1 MKPVCFLDLDGVLV
15 DFVGGALAM
24 HGKHIPPAEVRWDF
38 PSQVGFDG
46 VNAAAFWAPLGRDF
60 WAGLGWTADGRGILA
75 AVEDAFGPE
84 RVCLLTSPCLTPG
97 CAEGKL
103 DWVRR
108 ELPGY
113 ARRVLVGPCKHLL
126 AGPGKLLV
134 DDHDANCEAFAKAGG
149 ASVLVPRPWNE
160 YRDDCRSDG
169 TCDLTG
175 VRMSLRDFVSD
186 FGP

>member
-38 PSQVGFDG
+38 LTQIGFDG
-46 VNAAAFWAPLGRDF
+46 VNDERFWAPMGRDF
-60 WAGLGWTADGRGILA
+60 WAGLGWTADGRAILA
-75 AVEDAFGPE
+75 AVEEAFGAE
-84 RVCLLTSPCLTPG
+84 QVCLLTSPCLTPG

-108 ELPGY
+108 ETPGY

-126 AGPGKLLV
+126 AGPRKLLV
-134 DDHDANCEAFAKAGG
+134 DDHDANCEAFNRAGG
-149 ASVLVPRPWNE
+149 ASVLVPRPWNTR
-160 YRDDCRSDG
+160 RDWWLHDG
-169 TCDLTG
+169 ICNLG
-175 VRMSLRDFVSD
+175 IVRRALRDFVADS
-186 FGP
+186 FV